1 MIKKNEL
8 VRIREELKEVAR
20 KIDSFTDETSKTL
33 EDVAIEL
40 NETSLLLCNIQTN
53 MLCNQIRKSCDKMC
67 DTLDRIYKMDDTL
80 DEDD

>member
-1 MIKKNEL
+1 MKLREL
-8 VRIREELKEVAR
+8 MKLREDLKEVGR
-20 KIDSFTDETSKTL
+20 RIDTFADEAKGML
-33 EDVAIEL
+33 DDVAIEL